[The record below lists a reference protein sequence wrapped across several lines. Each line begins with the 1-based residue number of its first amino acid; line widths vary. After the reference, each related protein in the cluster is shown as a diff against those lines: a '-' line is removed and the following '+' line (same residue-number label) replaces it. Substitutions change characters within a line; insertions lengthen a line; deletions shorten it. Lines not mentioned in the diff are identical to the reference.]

1 MKEIYNNTEFNTQ
14 AFNNNN
20 KRFKYSDEIPKLKN
34 SQLEEILN
42 YRNYKF
48 QNYLSKK
55 CSELCIKKQ
64 NYQECLDNCMEKL
77 INSNILFEKFLLSSS
92 NGLKS
97 KNFSI

>member
-1 MKEIYNNTEFNTQ
+1 MKEIYNNTEFNSQ
-14 AFNNNN
+14 VFRNNN
-20 KRFKYSDEIPKLKN
+20 KRNKYSNEIPKLKN

-77 INSNILFEKFLLSSS
+77 INSNIQFEKFLLSSS
-92 NGLKS
+92 NGQK
-97 KNFSI
+97 